1 MLQLD
6 LKKYKMDNGQDFLNE
21 IRQIQAIVRIN
32 LMLDMDN
39 YRRNFIQN
47 LRQKKSI
54 EPTEPSE
61 CSTKG

>member
-6 LKKYKMDNGQDFLNE
+6 LKKYKMDNGQD
-21 IRQIQAIVRIN
+21 IIRIN
-32 LMLDMDN
+32 LMVDMN
-39 YRRNFIQN
+39 EYRRDGLRWDFIQY
-47 LRQKKSI
+47 LRQKKST